1 MKTESRS
8 AHLAALTLA
17 MPLAAVLAATTTL
30 HADVFTDIKYTDL
43 VARLGLATPTGAGIG
58 IGQVEA
64 PENAAGSY
72 APDTLLAEFSGKT
85 INLLSG
91 TGLVASWHATEV
103 AKNLYGNTLSIAG
116 GVTSISSWQV
126 NPWITGAY
134 LRVGSGSASPPL
146 TPPAGVRVFNH
157 SWIGSFG
164 AAASDNDALRRLD
177 FTVSR
182 DNIFIASGTNNGAG
196 SVAQPMMAYAFN
208 GVTVGLADGNHSNG
222 LTPAGIDGPNRRKPD
237 IVAPGQFTSFSTPV
251 VGAAAAILFDAAD
264 SDPAVSGN
272 SAANRA
278 ITVKA
283 ALLAGTTHRAAWSNG
298 APATGPSRGVTTT
311 ALDPLYGADLLNIDR
326 AHRIFTGGEAN
337 GSSTVLPTT
346 FLRHQGWDYL
356 NGLASGGSI
365 YWTFRVH
372 TPVDEVSVV
381 ATWHRQVASTFTT
394 WNMMDLDLRLMK
406 LVGGVPTPISGD
418 AGIGVF
424 ASGNCESNGV
434 DDNTEH
440 LFLRGLAAGDY
451 VLQLSRKA
459 GTQTAM
465 PIVVAWYMPNTTVAG
480 DLNGDGIVGAPDLAT
495 LLNQWGGPGSG
506 DLDGSGSVDAADI
519 AALLSNWG

>member
-1 MKTESRS
+1 MKTDSRAS
-8 AHLAALTLA
+8 LSLAL
-17 MPLAAVLAATTTL
+17 PLAAAVAASSSL
-30 HADVFTDIKYTDL
+30 HADVFTDIRYTDL
-43 VARLGLATPTGAGIG
+43 VARLGPATPTGAGIG

-72 APDTLLAEFSGKT
+72 APDTLLPEFSGKT
-85 INLLSG
+85 ISLLSG
-91 TGLVASWHATEV
+91 TGIAASWHATEV
-103 AKNLYGNTLSIAG
+103 AKNLYGNSLSIAK

-134 LRVGSGSASPPL
+134 LRVGSGSASPPA
-146 TPPAGVRVFNH
+146 TPPVGVRVFNH

-164 AAASDNDALRRLD
+164 ATASDNDALRRLD
-177 FTVSR
+177 FTVVR

-208 GVTVGLADGNHSNG
+208 GVTVGLADGNHANA
-222 LTPAGIDGPNRRKPD
+222 LTPLGIDGPNRRKPD

-264 SDPAVSGN
+264 SDPAISGN

-283 ALLAGTTHRAAWSNG
+283 ALLAGTTRRPTWSNG

-311 ALDPLYGADLLNIDR
+311 PLDPVFGADLLNIDR

-337 GSSTVLPTT
+337 GTAAVQATT
-346 FLRHQGWDYL
+346 FLRHQGWDYI
-356 NGLASGGSI
+356 NGLASGAST
-365 YWTFRVH
+365 YWSFRVH

-381 ATWHRQVASTFTT
+381 ATWYRQVASTFTT
-394 WNMMDLDLRLMK
+394 WNMMDLDLKLLK

-418 AGIGVF
+418 AGLGVF
-424 ASGNCESNGV
+424 ASGNCESIGV
-434 DDNTEH
+434 DDNTE
-440 LFLRGLAAGDY
+440 LLSLRNLAAGDY

-459 GTQTAM
+459 GTQASM
-465 PIVVAWYMPNTTVAG
+465 PIVVAWYMPNTTVQG
-480 DLNGDGIVGAPDLAT
+480 DLDGDGVVGAADLST
-495 LLNQWGGPGSG
+495 LLNQWGG
-506 DLDGSGSVDAADI
+506 SGSADFDGNGTVDGADI
-519 AALLSNWG
+519 AVLLSNWG

>member
-1 MKTESRS
+1 MKTRSR
-8 AHLAALTLA
+8 AALLTALPLTAALAAPSL
-17 MPLAAVLAATTTL
+17 L
-30 HADVFTDIKYTDL
+30 HADVFTDIRYTDL
-43 VARLGLATPTGAGIG
+43 AARLGDATPTGAGIG

-72 APDTLLAEFSGKT
+72 APDTALAEFGGKT

-91 TGLVASWHATEV
+91 TGLVPSWHATEV
-103 AKNLYGNTLSIAG
+103 AKNLYGNTLSIAR

-126 NPWITGAY
+126 NPWITGGY
-134 LRVGSGSASPPL
+134 LRVGSGGTVAPL

-164 AAASDNDALRRLD
+164 AAASDNEALRRLD
-177 FTVSR
+177 FTVTR

-251 VGAAAAILFDAAD
+251 VGAAAALLFDAAD

-283 ALLAGTTHRAAWSNG
+283 ALLSGTTHRAGWSNG
-298 APATGPSRGVTTT
+298 APTSGATRGVTTT
-311 ALDPLYGADLLNIDR
+311 PLDPLYGADLLNIDR
-326 AHRIFTGGEAN
+326 SHRIFTGGEAN
-337 GSSTVLPTT
+337 GATVVLPTT
-346 FLRHQGWDYL
+346 FSRHQGWDYL
-356 NGLASGGSI
+356 NGLASGGSV
-365 YWTFRVH
+365 YWSFRVH

-381 ATWHRQVASTFTT
+381 ATWYRQVASNFAT
-394 WNMMDLDLRLMK
+394 WNMMDIDLRLLR
-406 LVGGVPTPISGD
+406 LVGGVATPIAGD
-418 AGIGVF
+418 AGLGVF
-424 ASGNCESNGV
+424 ASGNCESIGV

-440 LFLRGLAAGDY
+440 LYIRGLAAGDY
-451 VLQLSRKA
+451 VLQASRKA
-459 GTQTAM
+459 GAQTAM
-465 PIVVAWYMPNTTVAG
+465 PIVVAWYMPDTTVLG
-480 DLNGDGIVGAPDLAT
+480 DLNGDGIVGAADIAT
-495 LLNQWGGPGSG
+495 LLNQWGGPGNA